1 MKALLQ
7 KSCTECTASSIET
20 YFYNIKALAKAG
32 GHDSV
37 PTHSRWINDALLQK
51 LKKLPLMRFKNLT
64 IAAIKALKAYG
75 TSGTKLEKWGKEM
88 NSATE
93 RYAKQRNTQQRTE
106 REAKNWP
113 KGGYAAIGKL
123 AEELQQEVSPI
134 LKKAPAKITLAEL
147 WRLGRWFLVLFYSK
161 HALRGDLGDVQIRK
175 KGQNYIDKRGKTWH
189 MHIGN
194 HKTVRAHGAIELK
207 LDPKVSAGLELY
219 LPYVRAK
226 TKHGYLMS
234 TKRHGN
240 RMSRKDM
247 MLLLRRTTENRLGKR
262 IGVQLI
268 RVMKTTA
275 KLKSIDEAAKL
286 RSELAHGPSMQWK
299 YVSRA

>member
-7 KSCTECTASSIET
+7 KSCKACTASSIET

-32 GHDSV
+32 GHASI
-37 PTHSRWINDALLQK
+37 PTHSRWINNALLQK

-75 TSGTKLEKWGKEM
+75 TNGTKLEKWSKEM
-88 NSATE
+88 SSATD
-93 RYAKQRNTQQRTE
+93 RYAKQRNKQQRTE

-123 AEELQQEVSPI
+123 ANELMQEVEPI

-147 WRLGRWFLVLFYSK
+147 WQLARWFIVLFYSK
-161 HALRGDLGDVQIRK
+161 HALRGDLGDVRIQK
-175 KGQNYIDKRGKTWH
+175 KGQNYIEKKKSWH

-194 HKTVRAHGAIELK
+194 HKTVRAHGAIDLK
-207 LDPKVSAGLELY
+207 LDPKVSSALDKY

-226 TKHGYLMS
+226 TKHGYLIS
-234 TKRHGN
+234 TKRNGN

-247 MLLLRRTTENRLGKR
+247 MLLLRRTTEERLGKR

-275 KLKSIDEAAKL
+275 KFKSIDEAAEL
-286 RSELAHGPSMQWK
+286 RSELAHGPQMQWK

>member
-7 KSCTECTASSIET
+7 KSCKECTASSIET
-20 YFYNIKALAKAG
+20 YFYNIRALAKAG
-32 GHDSV
+32 GHSTI

-75 TSGTKLEKWGKEM
+75 TTGTKLEKWGKEM

-93 RYAKQRNTQQRTE
+93 RYAKQRNKQQRTE

-123 AEELQQEVSPI
+123 AGELHLEVAPI
-134 LKKAPAKITLAEL
+134 LKKAPAKITHAEL
-147 WRLGRWFLVLFYSK
+147 WQLARWFLLLFYSK
-161 HALRGDLGDVQIRK
+161 HALRGDLGDVQIKK
-175 KGQNYIDKRGKTWH
+175 KGQNYIDKRGKAWH

-194 HKTVRAHGAIELK
+194 HKTVRAHGAIDLK
-207 LDPKVSAGLELY
+207 LDPKVSSALDQY
-219 LPYVRAK
+219 MPYVRAK
-226 TKHGYLMS
+226 TKHGYLIS
-234 TKRHGN
+234 TKRFGK

-247 MLLLRRTTENRLGKR
+247 MLLLRKTTHDRLGKR

-275 KLKSIDEAAKL
+275 RFKSIDEAAKL
-286 RSELAHGPSMQWK
+286 RSELAHGAQMQWK

>member
-7 KSCTECTASSIET
+7 KSCKACTASSIET
-20 YFYNIKALAKAG
+20 YFYNIRALAKAG
-32 GHDSV
+32 GHTNI

-51 LKKLPLMRFKNLT
+51 IKKLPLMRFKNLT

-75 TSGTKLEKWGKEM
+75 TTGAKLEKWGKEM

-123 AEELQQEVSPI
+123 AEELHQEVGAI

-147 WRLGRWFLVLFYSK
+147 WQLARWFLVLFYSK
-161 HALRGDLGDVQIRK
+161 HALRGDLGDIQIKK
-175 KGQNYIDKRGKTWH
+175 KGQNYIEKRGKAWH
-189 MHIGN
+189 MHVGN
-194 HKTVRAHGAIELK
+194 HKTVRAHGAIDLK
-207 LDPKVSAGLELY
+207 LDPKVSGALELY

-226 TKHGYLMS
+226 TSHGYLLS
-234 TKRHGN
+234 TKRYGN
-240 RMSRKDM
+240 RMKRSDM
-247 MLLLRRTTENRLGKR
+247 MALLRNTTEDRLGKR

-268 RVMKTTA
+268 RVMKTTSH
-275 KLKSIDEAAKL
+275 LKGIDEAEKL
-286 RSELAHGPSMQWK
+286 RRELAHGPQMQWK